1 MPELTASPLPWQQ
14 STWER
19 LRARYRAGQ
28 MPHALLIHGPAG
40 VGKRRLAEALAQSV
54 LCANPAL
61 DGAGCGACG
70 ACRLYQA
77 GTHPDLLRVE
87 LLEDK
92 KEIVV
97 DQIRELREFAALRS
111 HGGGYKVVLVD
122 PAERMNVNAANALL
136 KTLEEPGG
144 ATLILLITTRPNAL
158 LPTVR
163 SRCQR
168 VECPVPP
175 RAQALTWLR
184 QNVGGD
190 AAVEA
195 LLDLAGGAPL
205 RAVALHAGDALK
217 RHARVLEEL
226 SGIAAGEVDPS
237 AVAERWAKADKDDAL
252 AWTGDA
258 LADLAR
264 LKFDAAPSLLT
275 NIGSHAALAAMAP
288 QIDMRGLFDVLDRVR
303 YAQTQANSGLNQQL
317 LLEDALIAWEHHCA
331 RGMGRNKKQETARVK
346 S

>member
-1 MPELTASPLPWQQ
+1 
-14 STWER
+14 
-19 LRARYRAGQ
+19 
-28 MPHALLIHGPAG
+28 
-40 VGKRRLAEALAQSV
+40 V
-54 LCANPAL
+54 
-61 DGAGCGACG
+61 
-70 ACRLYQA
+70 CRLYHA

-97 DQIRELREFAALRS
+97 DQIRDLRDFSALRS
-111 HGGGYKVVLVD
+111 HGGGFKIVLVD
-122 PAERMNVNAANALL
+122 PADRMNLNAANALL

-144 ATLILLITTRPNAL
+144 ATLMLLITTRPSAL

-175 RAQALTWLR
+175 RAQASTWLR
-184 QNVGGD
+184 QNIGEGGE
-190 AAVEA
+190 AEA
-195 LLDLAGGAPL
+195 LLALAGGAPL

-303 YAQTQANSGLNQQL
+303 YAQTQANSGLNQQM
-317 LLEDALIAWEHHCA
+317 LLEDALIAWEHHCLRA
-331 RGMGRNKKQETARVK
+331 QVGTKNRKRRE
-346 S
+346 